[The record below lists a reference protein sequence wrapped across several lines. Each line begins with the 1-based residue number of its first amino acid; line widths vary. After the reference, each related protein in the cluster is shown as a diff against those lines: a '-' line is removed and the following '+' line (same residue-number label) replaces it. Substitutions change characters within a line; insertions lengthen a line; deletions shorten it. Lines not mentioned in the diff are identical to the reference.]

1 MRAIRGLAV
10 LRRALLLRLTAGN
23 ERWQPF
29 DVSVAFRHLRLR
41 ARLKVLRL
49 VLRLRLLRR
58 LMRLVVL
65 RLLMLRLLMLRL
77 MVLRLALVE
86 RLHLRRIGLAHLRLI
101 IAVIVAVVGHIA
113 AHSTARLL
121 LLKIGLVLAKL
132 FLRGGDQT
140 KIMFGVLI
148 IIFRGNRIS

>member
-1 MRAIRGLAV
+1 MAV

-23 ERWQPF
+23 KRRQPF

-49 VLRLRLLRR
+49 VLRLLLRW
-58 LMRLVVL
+58 LMRLIVL
-65 RLLMLRLLMLRL
+65 RLVMLRL

-101 IAVIVAVVGHIA
+101 IAVIVAIIGHIA